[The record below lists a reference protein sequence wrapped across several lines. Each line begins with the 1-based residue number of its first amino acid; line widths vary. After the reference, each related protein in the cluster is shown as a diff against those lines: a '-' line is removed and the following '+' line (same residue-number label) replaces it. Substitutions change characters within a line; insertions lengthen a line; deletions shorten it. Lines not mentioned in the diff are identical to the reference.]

1 MFREVSELQVI
12 LHSCDLLSQG
22 SSKCTQEELFDEPC
36 HHCHT
41 LRKWVL
47 KATKIILHNLFSYHF
62 HSYMNGSDVG
72 LLNCGVFTAEGA
84 AHYLNTPC
92 VSKFDAKNADSNPKV
107 VRAFLAVYFPHDHDH
122 DEDMLSKEMWPYVVL
137 AAQNQD
143 VCTLSKLHV
152 QFFGKEDGKNTCNH
166 VQIVSHAILSS
177 HFSGALRFNAC
188 VATEMYSGAIRHAL
202 VNVLLQFHWQQQ
214 FTNQAIADLAEQL
227 S

>member
-1 MFREVSELQVI
+1 MFRDTELQVI
-12 LHSCDLLSQG
+12 LHRCDLLSQG

-62 HSYMNGSDVG
+62 HSYMKGSDLG

-84 AHYLNTPC
+84 AHYFNTPC
-92 VSKFDAKNADSNPKV
+92 VSKFDVENADSNPKV
-107 VRAFLAVYFPHDHDH
+107 VLEFLNVYFPHDHDH
-122 DEDMLSKEMWPYVVL
+122 AEDMLSKEMWPYVVM
-137 AAQNQD
+137 AAQNHD
-143 VCTLSKLHV
+143 VCTLSKLHL
-152 QFFGKEDGKNTCNH
+152 QLLGKEDVNKNTCNH
-166 VQIVSHAILSS
+166 IQVVSYAILSA
-177 HFSGALRFNAC
+177 HLSGALRFNAC

-202 VNVLLQFHWQQQ
+202 VNVLLQFHWQQE
-214 FTNQAIADLAEQL
+214 FTNQTIADLVKEL